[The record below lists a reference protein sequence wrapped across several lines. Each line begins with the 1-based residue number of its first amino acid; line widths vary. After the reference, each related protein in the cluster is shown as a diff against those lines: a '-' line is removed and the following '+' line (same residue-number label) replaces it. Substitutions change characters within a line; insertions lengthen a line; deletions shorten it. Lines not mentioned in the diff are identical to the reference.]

1 MTSPEQESKKS
12 KRKSRKEQ
20 ILQSLVA
27 ILEESPGG
35 KITTASLAKQVGV
48 SEAALYRHF
57 PSKTKMFDEL
67 IEFAELT
74 IFTRLNMISSEQI
87 SASAKCEKI
96 SKLVLTFAEK
106 NPGISRIL
114 AGDALWGENERLRF
128 RVNQLFDR
136 IEVQIKQIL
145 REDRYTNDNN
155 VTTHP
160 NISADIFMSFI
171 EGKIAQFVRS
181 DFSKSPTEDFDHKWR
196 SFAQNILTY

>member
-20 ILQSLVA
+20 ILQSLA
-27 ILEESPGG
+27 EILEESPGG

-87 SASAKCEKI
+87 SASSKCEKI

-145 REDRYTNDNN
+145 REERYTNDNN

-181 DFSKSPTEDFDHKWR
+181 DFSKSPTEDFDLKWR
-196 SFAQNILTY
+196 SIAQNILT

>member
-20 ILQSLVA
+20 ILQSLAA

-57 PSKTKMFDEL
+57 PSKTKIFDEL

-87 SASAKCEKI
+87 SASSKCEKI
-96 SKLVLTFAEK
+96 SKLVLTFTEK

-114 AGDALWGENERLRF
+114 AGAALWGENERLRF

-181 DFSKSPTEDFDHKWR
+181 DFSKSPTEDFDLKWK
-196 SFAQNILTY
+196 SFAQNILT

>member
-20 ILQSLVA
+20 ILQSLAA

-74 IFTRLNMISSEQI
+74 IFTRLNTISSEQI
-87 SASAKCEKI
+87 SASTKCEKV

-106 NPGISRIL
+106 NPGITRIL

-160 NISADIFMSFI
+160 NISADIFMAFI

-181 DFSKSPTEDFDHKWR
+181 DFTKSPTEDFDLKWS
-196 SFAQNILTY
+196 SFAQNILT

>member
-20 ILQSLVA
+20 ILQSLAA

-87 SASAKCEKI
+87 SASSKCEKI

-181 DFSKSPTEDFDHKWR
+181 DFSKSPTEDFDLKWR
-196 SFAQNILTY
+196 SFAQNILT

>member
-20 ILQSLVA
+20 ILQSLA
-27 ILEESPGG
+27 TILEESPGG

-87 SASAKCEKI
+87 SASSKCEKI

-106 NPGISRIL
+106 NPGITRIL
-114 AGDALWGENERLRF
+114 AGDALWGENERLRL

-145 REDRYTNDNN
+145 REDRYTDDSNM
-155 VTTHP
+155 TTHP
-160 NISADIFMSFI
+160 NISADIIMSFI

-181 DFSKSPTEDFDHKWR
+181 DFSKSPTEDFNLKWK
-196 SFAQNILTY
+196 SFAQNFLR

>member
-20 ILQSLVA
+20 ILQSLA
-27 ILEESPGG
+27 EILEESPGG

-87 SASAKCEKI
+87 SASSKCEKI

-181 DFSKSPTEDFDHKWR
+181 DFSKSPTEDFDLKWR

>member
-20 ILQSLVA
+20 ILQSLAA

-87 SASAKCEKI
+87 SASSKCEKI

-181 DFSKSPTEDFDHKWR
+181 DFSKSPTEDFDLKWK
-196 SFAQNILTY
+196 SFAQNILA

>member
-20 ILQSLVA
+20 ILQSLA
-27 ILEESPGG
+27 TILEESPGG

-87 SASAKCEKI
+87 SASSKCEKI
-96 SKLVLTFAEK
+96 AKLVLTFTEK

-181 DFSKSPTEDFDHKWR
+181 NFSKSPTEDFDLKWR
-196 SFAQNILTY
+196 SFAQNILT

>member
-20 ILQSLVA
+20 ILQSLAA

-74 IFTRLNMISSEQI
+74 IFTRLNTISSEQI
-87 SASAKCEKI
+87 SASTKCEKV

-106 NPGISRIL
+106 NPGITRIL

-181 DFSKSPTEDFDHKWR
+181 DFSKSPTEDFDLKWR
-196 SFAQNILTY
+196 SFAQNILA

>member
-12 KRKSRKEQ
+12 KRTSRKEQ
-20 ILQSLVA
+20 ILQSLA
-27 ILEESPGG
+27 TILEESPGG

-87 SASAKCEKI
+87 SASSKCKKI

-181 DFSKSPTEDFDHKWR
+181 DFSKSPTEDFDLKWR
-196 SFAQNILTY
+196 SFAQNILT

>member
-20 ILQSLVA
+20 ILQSLAA

-87 SASAKCEKI
+87 SASSKCEKI

-181 DFSKSPTEDFDHKWR
+181 DFSKSPTEDFDLKWK
-196 SFAQNILTY
+196 SFAQNIMA

>member
-20 ILQSLVA
+20 ILQSLA
-27 ILEESPGG
+27 TILEESPGG

-87 SASAKCEKI
+87 SASSKCEKI

-155 VTTHP
+155 RTTHP
-160 NISADIFMSFI
+160 NIAADIFMSFI

-181 DFSKSPTEDFDHKWR
+181 DFSKSPTEDFDLKWK
-196 SFAQNILTY
+196 SFAQNILR

>member
-20 ILQSLVA
+20 ILQSLA
-27 ILEESPGG
+27 EILEESPGG

-87 SASAKCEKI
+87 SASSKCEKI

-145 REDRYTNDNN
+145 REERYTNDNN

-181 DFSKSPTEDFDHKWR
+181 DFSKSPTEDFDLKWK
-196 SFAQNILTY
+196 SFAQNIMA

>member
-20 ILQSLVA
+20 ILQSLA
-27 ILEESPGG
+27 EILEESPGG

-74 IFTRLNMISSEQI
+74 IFTRLNMIFTEQI

-181 DFSKSPTEDFDHKWR
+181 DFSKSPTEDFDLKWK
-196 SFAQNILTY
+196 SFAQNIMA

>member
-20 ILQSLVA
+20 ILQSLA
-27 ILEESPGG
+27 EILEESPGG

-87 SASAKCEKI
+87 SASSKCEKI

-181 DFSKSPTEDFDHKWR
+181 DFSKSPTEDFDLKWR
-196 SFAQNILTY
+196 SFAQNILT

>member
-20 ILQSLVA
+20 ILQSLAA

-87 SASAKCEKI
+87 SASSKCEKI

-181 DFSKSPTEDFDHKWR
+181 DFSKSPTEDFDLKWR

>member
-1 MTSPEQESKKS
+1 MTSPEKESKKS

-20 ILQSLVA
+20 ILQSLAA

-74 IFTRLNMISSEQI
+74 IFTRLNMIFNEQI

-106 NPGISRIL
+106 NPGITRIL

-160 NISADIFMSFI
+160 NLSADIFMSFI

-181 DFSKSPTEDFDHKWR
+181 DFTKSPTEDFDLKWS
-196 SFAQNILTY
+196 SFAQNILT

>member
-20 ILQSLVA
+20 ILQSLA
-27 ILEESPGG
+27 TILEESPGG

-87 SASAKCEKI
+87 SASSKCEKI

-136 IEVQIKQIL
+136 IEVQIKQVL

-155 VTTHP
+155 MTTHP

-181 DFSKSPTEDFDHKWR
+181 DFSKSPTEDFDLKWR
-196 SFAQNILTY
+196 SFAQNILT

>member
-20 ILQSLVA
+20 ILQSLAA

-74 IFTRLNMISSEQI
+74 IFTRLNTISSEQI
-87 SASAKCEKI
+87 SASSKCEKI
-96 SKLVLTFAEK
+96 TKLVLTFAEK

-128 RVNQLFDR
+128 RINQLFDR

-155 VTTHP
+155 MTTHP

-181 DFSKSPTEDFDHKWR
+181 DFSKSPTEDFDLKWK
-196 SFAQNILTY
+196 SFAQNILR

>member
-20 ILQSLVA
+20 ILQSLAA

-35 KITTASLAKQVGV
+35 KITTASLAKRVGV
-48 SEAALYRHF
+48 SEAALYKHF

-74 IFTRLNMISSEQI
+74 IFTRLNMIFTEQI

-96 SKLVLTFAEK
+96 SKLVLTFAER

-171 EGKIAQFVRS
+171 EGKITQFVRS
-181 DFSKSPTEDFDHKWR
+181 DFSKAPTEDFDLKWK
-196 SFAQNILTY
+196 SFYQNILRQ

>member
-20 ILQSLVA
+20 ILQSLAA

-87 SASAKCEKI
+87 SASSKCEKI

-145 REDRYTNDNN
+145 REDRYTNNNN

-181 DFSKSPTEDFDHKWR
+181 DFSKSPTEDFDLKWR
-196 SFAQNILTY
+196 SFAQNILT

>member
-181 DFSKSPTEDFDHKWR
+181 DFSKSPTEDFDLKWR

>member
-20 ILQSLVA
+20 ILQSLA
-27 ILEESPGG
+27 EILEESPGG

-57 PSKTKMFDEL
+57 PSKTKIFDEL

-87 SASAKCEKI
+87 SASSKCEKI

-181 DFSKSPTEDFDHKWR
+181 DFSKSPTEGFDLKWK
-196 SFAQNILTY
+196 SFAQNILA

>member
-12 KRKSRKEQ
+12 KKKSRKEQ
-20 ILQSLVA
+20 ILQSLAA

-35 KITTASLAKQVGV
+35 KITTASLAKRVGV

-74 IFTRLNMISSEQI
+74 IFTRLNIIFSEQI
-87 SASAKCEKI
+87 SASPKCEKI
-96 SKLVLTFAEK
+96 SKLILTFAEK

-160 NISADIFMSFI
+160 NISADILMSFI
-171 EGKIAQFVRS
+171 EGKIARFVRS
-181 DFSKSPTEDFDHKWR
+181 DFSKSPTEDFDLKWR
-196 SFAQNILTY
+196 SFAQNILT

>member
-20 ILQSLVA
+20 ILQSLAA

-74 IFTRLNMISSEQI
+74 IFTRLNMIFTEQI

-181 DFSKSPTEDFDHKWR
+181 DFSKSPTEDFDLKWR
-196 SFAQNILTY
+196 SFAQNILR

>member
-20 ILQSLVA
+20 ILQSLAA

-87 SASAKCEKI
+87 SASSKCEKI

-181 DFSKSPTEDFDHKWR
+181 DFSKSPTEGFDLKWK
-196 SFAQNILTY
+196 SFAQNILA

>member
-20 ILQSLVA
+20 ILQSLA
-27 ILEESPGG
+27 TILEESPGG

-87 SASAKCEKI
+87 SASSKCEKI
-96 SKLVLTFAEK
+96 AKLVLTFAEK

-155 VTTHP
+155 MTTHP

-181 DFSKSPTEDFDHKWR
+181 DFSKSPTEDFDLKWR
-196 SFAQNILTY
+196 SFAQNILT

>member
-20 ILQSLVA
+20 ILQSLA
-27 ILEESPGG
+27 EILEESPGG
-35 KITTASLAKQVGV
+35 KITTASLAKQVRV

-87 SASAKCEKI
+87 SASSKCEKI

-181 DFSKSPTEDFDHKWR
+181 DFSKSPTEDFDLKWK
-196 SFAQNILTY
+196 SFAQNILA

>member
-20 ILQSLVA
+20 ILQSLA
-27 ILEESPGG
+27 EILEESPGG

-87 SASAKCEKI
+87 SASSKCEKI

-181 DFSKSPTEDFDHKWR
+181 DFSKSPTEDFDLKWK
-196 SFAQNILTY
+196 SFAQNILA